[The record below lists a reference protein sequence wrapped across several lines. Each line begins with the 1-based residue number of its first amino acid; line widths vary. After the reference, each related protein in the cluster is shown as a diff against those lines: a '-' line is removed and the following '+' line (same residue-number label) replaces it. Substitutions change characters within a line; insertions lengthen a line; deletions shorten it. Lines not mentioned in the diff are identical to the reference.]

1 MSPVRGKNQ
10 DRRSQV
16 RILAAAL
23 LAGLLLLVSACATV
37 EKKPESG
44 EVMTEKALALFREG
58 DYYDAL
64 ERFKKLRDQYPFSR
78 YSLLAELKI
87 ADCHFY
93 LDEYDKALAA
103 YENFEKEHP
112 ANEVIPYVIFQ
123 TIRCQATRMD
133 TVDRDISGAREVL
146 AQVARLNKNFPR
158 SPYRKA
164 AEAIAARARNL
175 IAGHELYVA
184 DFYRRTGRTAEARRR
199 LEGLIETWPGTDAV
213 AEAKKMLAALALSGD
228 RGQGTGDS
236 GR

>member
-1 MSPVRGKNQ
+1 MSTPLSRTTAI
-10 DRRSQV
+10 
-16 RILAAAL
+16 ILAAVFFVAV
-23 LAGLLLLVSACATV
+23 LASCATV

-44 EVMTEKALALFREG
+44 EVMAEKALALFREG
-58 DYYDAL
+58 DYYKAL
-64 ERFKKLRDQYPFSR
+64 ESFRKLRDQYPFSR

-93 LDEYDKALAA
+93 LDEYDKAMAA

-112 ANEVIPYVIFQ
+112 ANEVIPYVVFQ
-123 TIRCQATRMD
+123 IIRCQATRMD

-164 AEAIAARARNL
+164 ADAIAARARNL
-175 IAGHELYVA
+175 LAGHELYVA

-199 LEGLIETWPGTDAV
+199 LKGLIETWPGTDAV
-213 AEAKKMLAALALSGD
+213 AGARQMLAALPPDGPEKA
-228 RGQGTGDS
+228 QAAEE
-236 GR
+236 